1 MNLRLF
7 STFLSLALL
16 AGAGCATPSPVR
28 VKAGEDLTVVSW
40 GDSGERRETPLKKG
54 EVAALTAPINRL
66 VAPNHLDLAVI
77 LPRTGASSKLDEAP
91 WEVHL
96 KPVTEWR
103 GERTEDYISQETDR
117 LYLSLLQV
125 LESLRANRKNEA
137 LTLISEVVAKHPKL
151 ASALY
156 VKAQVEVVNGET
168 PKAIQSLA
176 AAVNLRPGFTEALEL
191 KRKLEARGGK

>member
-1 MNLRLF
+1 
-7 STFLSLALL
+7 
-16 AGAGCATPSPVR
+16 
-28 VKAGEDLTVVSW
+28 
-40 GDSGERRETPLKKG
+40 
-54 EVAALTAPINRL
+54 
-66 VAPNHLDLAVI
+66 
-77 LPRTGASSKLDEAP
+77 
-91 WEVHL
+91 
-96 KPVTEWR
+96 VTEWR